1 MRQILADPNVLS
13 NYGIT
18 EEVKFNVI
26 EKANKVLLTPNPK
39 PQTPNPIPQ
48 TPNPNPRP
56 GAAQQGLQAAA
67 HARQRAPSQVQRSPP
82 PYLFQSAFKAVL
94 IPLNRADFDE
104 LVTQARKQVEKG
116 ENVFRPV
123 YVPSPLSAKRVVCI
137 E

>member
-1 MRQILADPNVLS
+1 VLHS
-13 NYGIT
+13 KGFKQLPMHDSVPLHRCN
-18 EEVKFNVI
+18 
-26 EKANKVLLTPNPK
+26 A
-39 PQTPNPIPQ
+39 
-48 TPNPNPRP
+48 
-56 GAAQQGLQAAA
+56 
-67 HARQRAPSQVQRSPP
+67 SPP
-82 PYLFQSAFKAVL
+82 NLFQSAFKAVL